1 MPDDFLADFF
11 ETSSSQVEDELEM
24 YLNTCTGSEP
34 DVLSFWQGKAKIWPI
49 LSKCAKWMLSI
60 PATSTP
66 SEQAFFL
73 AGRTLED
80 CHSQLNPD
88 TVDGLLFLHGLQ
100 NGL

>member
-34 DVLSFWQGKAKIWPI
+34 DVLSYWQGKERIWPK

-60 PATSTP
+60 PATSTL
-66 SEQAFFL
+66 SERAFSL
-73 AGRTLED
+73 AGRTM
-80 CHSQLNPD
+80 
-88 TVDGLLFLHGLQ
+88 
-100 NGL
+100 